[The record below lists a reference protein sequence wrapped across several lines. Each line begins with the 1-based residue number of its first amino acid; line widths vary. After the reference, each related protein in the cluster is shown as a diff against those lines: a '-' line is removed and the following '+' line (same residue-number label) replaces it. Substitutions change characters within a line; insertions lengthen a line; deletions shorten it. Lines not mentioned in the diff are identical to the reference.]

1 MLVVPRVPGAGTESG
16 VADAYRAATRTLVGK
31 RFPIAGAIFLVLMAV
46 AYGIEWLYFPDRWQ
60 PLSICYLS
68 FVVIVLGTAAL
79 TRRWPRQ
86 AVGIAL
92 AGSAGLTFALA
103 AYLALVQGSAELTL
117 LAMIGFLTGQVVQF
131 PWGARG
137 QLVAAISALV
147 AYLWALYV
155 GATSSLPV
163 PYGLFALA
171 SHALMTVIGAQLLD
185 AYRFAAFREATES
198 SRHAAESQRANAAK
212 SEFLA
217 TVSHELRTPLNIIV
231 GYTDLL
237 LEGAFGQR
245 ADELDAL
252 GRIHQQSRQLLDLI
266 QSMLDLNRMEAGG
279 VSLVVE
285 EFSLG
290 GALDSLRASLPANWC
305 KPEVAL
311 SWEASDTG
319 ATLRS
324 DRGKVEMILRN
335 LIHNALKY
343 TERGS
348 VTVSAHPDRAGGRVR
363 FAVTDTGQGI
373 DAADLSGIFD
383 MFRQG
388 SSGPPRGGGV
398 GLGLYIAKQLTDA
411 LGGEIGVDS
420 QLGAGARFTVS
431 LPLELRNKTGC

>member
-1 MLVVPRVPGAGTESG
+1 MSSVVSAPAQREAAA
-16 VADAYRAATRTLVGK
+16 VAEAYRAATRTLVAA
-31 RFPIAGAIFLVLMAV
+31 RFPIAGAIFLVLMAI
-46 AYGIEWLYFPDRWQ
+46 AYGIEWLYFPQRWLA
-60 PLSICYLS
+60 LSLCYVS
-68 FVVIVLGTAAL
+68 FVVIVLVSTAL
-79 TRRWPRQ
+79 TRRFPRQ

-92 AGSAGLTFALA
+92 GGAVGLTFALA
-103 AYLALVQGSAELTL
+103 AYLALVQRSAELTL

-137 QLVAAISALV
+137 QAIATCGALA
-147 AYLWALYV
+147 AYLWALEV

-185 AYRFAAFREATES
+185 AYRFAAFREAAES
-198 SRHAAESQRANAAK
+198 AHHAAESQRANAAK

-237 LEGAFGQR
+237 IEGAFTQR
-245 ADELDAL
+245 VDQIDAL

-279 VSLVVE
+279 VSLVLE

-311 SWEASDTG
+311 TWEASDVA
-319 ATLRS
+319 ATLHS
-324 DRGKVEMILRN
+324 DRGKLEMILRN

-348 VTVSAHPDRAGGRVR
+348 VTVSAHADRRQGRVR
-363 FAVTDTGQGI
+363 FAVVDTGQGI
-373 DAADLSGIFD
+373 DAAELTDIFE

-388 SSGPPRGGGV
+388 SNGPPRGGGV

-411 LGGEIGVDS
+411 LGGEIGVSS
-420 QLGAGARFTVS
+420 QLGAGAQFTVQ
-431 LPLELRNKTGC
+431 LPLELRKA

>member
-1 MLVVPRVPGAGTESG
+1 MSVDRTPAERDAAE
-16 VADAYRAATRTLVGK
+16 VAEAYRAATRTLVAE
-31 RFPIAGAIFLVLMAV
+31 RFPVAGGIFLVLMAI
-46 AYGIEWLYFPDRWQ
+46 AYGIEWLYFPARWL
-60 PLSICYLS
+60 PLSLCYLS
-68 FVVIVLGTAAL
+68 FVAIVLVATWS

-86 AVGIAL
+86 AVGMAL
-92 AGSAGLTFALA
+92 AGAVALTFALA
-103 AYLALVQGSAELTL
+103 AYLALVQRNAELTL

-137 QLVAAISALV
+137 QVVATLGALS
-147 AYLWALYV
+147 AYLWALHV
-155 GATSSLPV
+155 GASASLPV
-163 PYGLFALA
+163 PYGLFALM

-185 AYRFAAFREATES
+185 AYRYAAFREAAES
-198 SRHAAESQRANAAK
+198 ARHAAESQRANAAK

-237 LEGAFGQR
+237 LEGAFTQR
-245 ADELDAL
+245 GDELDAL

-311 SWEASDTG
+311 TWEADDTG
-319 ATLRS
+319 ATMRS
-324 DRGKVEMILRN
+324 DRGKLEMILRN

-343 TERGS
+343 TERGA
-348 VTVSAHPDRAGGRVR
+348 VTVSAHADRQSGQVR
-363 FAVTDTGQGI
+363 FAVADTGQGI
-373 DAADLSGIFD
+373 DAADLHGIFE

-388 SSGPPRGGGV
+388 SNGPPRGGGV

-411 LGGEIGVDS
+411 LGGEIGVSS
-420 QLGAGARFTVS
+420 QPGAGARFTVL
-431 LPLELRNKTGC
+431 LPLEVKR